1 MAVIHRQYE
10 GIHDYDEIRIFLE
23 KEFGHTR
30 FDHNLTLFEFQTAL
44 SCGLDERVKRLDEV
58 LENVHLW
65 FNGDRL
71 VGLLEE
77 GAFCAAGDHRFLF
90 EEMVE
95 VAERCFPGM
104 EWEVYDGDKDLE
116 KVLSNRGFLKS
127 AEYWVRRDFDLTQ
140 PVEGGRLPEGCEVR
154 SVPDLKEQEEVF
166 QAYKLCYGLLFNQ
179 TMFDRFYET
188 STYRK
193 ELDLVVTGPDDKV
206 VALCS
211 GRYDER
217 NELVTI
223 EAVSCFPEYRGKGF
237 SKALLRQ
244 VLHAAKELGAKQAT
258 VYTGMPEK
266 FPAPNRLYESA
277 GFELVGKRYVWN
289 KE

>member
-10 GIHDYDEIRIFLE
+10 GMQDYDEIRMFLE
-23 KEFGHTR
+23 NEYGNTR

-44 SCGLDERVKRLDEV
+44 SCGLGDQVKTIDEV
-58 LENVHLW
+58 LEKVHLW

-71 VGLLEE
+71 VGVLEE
-77 GAFCAAGDHRFLF
+77 GAFYVAADNRFIF
-90 EEMVE
+90 DEMVE
-95 VAERCFPGM
+95 VGENSFPEM
-104 EWEVYDGDKDLE
+104 EWEVYDGDSDFE
-116 KVLSNRGFLKS
+116 EVLSNRGFLKS
-127 AEYWVRRDFDLTQ
+127 EEYWVRRDFDLSQT
-140 PVEGGRLPEGCEVR
+140 VDGVALAKGYEVR
-154 SVPDLKEQEEVF
+154 SVPDLQEHDDVF

-179 TMFDRFYET
+179 TMFERFYET

-193 ELDLVVTGPDDKV
+193 ELDLVVTGPDDQI

-211 GRYDER
+211 GRYDKR

-223 EAVSCFPEYRGKGF
+223 EAVACFPEYRGRGI
-237 SKALLRQ
+237 SKALLRAS
-244 VLHAAKELGAKQAT
+244 LIAAKELGATQAT

-277 GFELVGKRYVWN
+277 GFELVGKRYVWK